1 MHYLS
6 LVLALGA
13 ALSASATQVHHRP
26 DNYLSK
32 TVPNTSL
39 SNRTATPQ
47 PAHERRAVL
56 DRRTNGKVNI
66 GYFVNWGIY
75 ARAFY
80 PQNIDAS
87 KLTHVLYGFAD
98 CDAASGQVKL
108 TDTFADQ
115 TVSYIRKYKIIP
127 MADPAFQK
135 HYDTDSWNDVGNNLY
150 GNFKQLYLLK
160 QKNRSL
166 KVLLSIGGWTYSQA
180 GHFNFITNASAR
192 ATFISSAIQILEDNG
207 LDGILTRTLTRMGSD
222 IDYEYP
228 AAGAQAQ
235 GFASLL
241 SELRTALN
249 NHAAKKGETN
259 PYQLTAAVPAGQPNY
274 SNLLVE
280 QMDPSLSFWN
290 LMAYDYAGSWST
302 TSDDQAN
309 LYGPTNSQTDTDTSV
324 KWYIANGATTSKIA
338 MGMPLYGR
346 AFEQTNGIRQ
356 PFNGIGTGT
365 WEAGVYDYKALPIA
379 GAQVIENS
387 ALGSSYSYD
396 SSKKELVSYDTPNI
410 IRQKAAYIKS
420 KGLAGGM
427 FWELSSD
434 KQGAD
439 NLVAISAAGIGALDT
454 TPNHLYHPYSQF
466 DNVKNN
472 MGGGGGGPSTTVK
485 PTSSSP
491 TSTTSPGG
499 CSGIG
504 AWSAGSI
511 YTGGQVVSYGGHKWT
526 AKWWTQGD
534 TPGSA
539 ADAWTDN
546 GAC

>member
-6 LVLALGA
+6 FALALGA
-13 ALSASATQVHHRP
+13 ALSASASQIHHRP
-26 DNYLSK
+26 ENYVTK
-32 TVPNTSL
+32 VAPNTPL
-39 SNRTATPQ
+39 SNRTVTPI

-56 DRRTNGKVNI
+56 DRRANGKVNI

-87 KLTHVLYGFAD
+87 KLTHILYGFAD
-98 CDAASGQVKL
+98 TDATTGQVKL

-115 TVSYIRKYKIIP
+115 TVS
-127 MADPAFQK
+127 
-135 HYDTDSWNDVGNNLY
+135 HDTDSWNDVGNNVY

-166 KVLLSIGGWTYSQA
+166 KVSLSIGGWTYSQA
-180 GHFNFITNASAR
+180 GHFAFVTNQAAR
-192 ATFISSAIQILEDNG
+192 ATFISSAIQLLEDNG
-207 LDGILTRTLTRMGSD
+207 LDGID
-222 IDYEYP
+222 IDFEYP
-228 AAGAQAQ
+228 TAGAQAQ

-241 SELRTALN
+241 KELRAGLDA
-249 NHAAKKGETN
+249 HAAKKGETN
-259 PYQLTAAVPAGQPNY
+259 PYLITAAVPAGEPNY
-274 SNLLVE
+274 SNLLVS
-280 QMDPSLSFWN
+280 QMDPYLSFWN

-309 LYGPTNSQTDTDTSV
+309 LYGPTNSKTDTDTAI
-324 KWYIANGATTSKIA
+324 KWYVANGATTSKIA

-346 AFEQTNGIRQ
+346 AFEQTSGIRQ

-365 WEAGVYDYKALPIA
+365 WEAGVYDYKALPMA

-387 ALGSSYSYD
+387 ALGASYSYD

-434 KQGAD
+434 KTGAD
-439 NLVAISAAGIGALDT
+439 SLVSISAAGIGALDS
-454 TPNHLYHPYSQF
+454 TPNHLYYPYSQF
-466 DNVKNN
+466 DNIKNN
-472 MGGGGGGPSTTVK
+472 MGTGTGQPNTTVK
-485 PTSSSP
+485 PTSATVKPTTTAPPVTTKP
-491 TSTTSPGG
+491 TSSSATTTTAGTGG
-499 CSGIG
+499 CAGLS
-504 AWSAGSI
+504 AWRSDIA

-526 AKWWTQGD
+526 AKWWTQAD
-534 TPGSA
+534 TPGGA
-539 ADAWTDN
+539 AGSWTDN